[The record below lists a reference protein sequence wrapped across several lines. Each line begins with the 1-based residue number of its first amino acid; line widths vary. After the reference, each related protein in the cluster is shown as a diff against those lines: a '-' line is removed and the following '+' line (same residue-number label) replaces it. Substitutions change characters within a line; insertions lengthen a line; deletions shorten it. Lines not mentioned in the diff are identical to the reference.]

1 MIVDVAGPG
10 FFGTVGLSMEWK
22 KKNLQILYGF
32 LADDDEREETA
43 DDVILDFDFENSTSA
58 EALQL

>member
-1 MIVDVAGPG
+1 MSQDRV
-10 FFGTVGLSMEWK
+10 FFEQSACQWNG
-22 KKNLQILYGF
+22 KKNLQTLYGF

-43 DDVILDFDFENSTSA
+43 DDVIVEFDFENSTSA